1 MKKTVFL
8 PILITLII
16 SLLLPSVAAA
26 NEPLLVEYFYSETCP
41 DCARTT
47 PIIDEIEKEYGE
59 RIVVERI
66 EVSSSVENWDRWYSY
81 GFEEIPSVVVNNE
94 TKIPKERITKEK
106 LEEVI
111 NIYLSGG
118 KPEEPFV
125 YNKTTIATPFGRI
138 NVSNLSLPLLAV
150 VLGAVDSFNPCS
162 FFILLFLLSL
172 LIYVKSR
179 KRMLLVGSIFVFFS
193 GLIYFLFMS
202 ALLNVFILT
211 SHVKIVT
218 IVAAVF
224 ALILGGLNIKDFFSS
239 RGVSVGIPKEKRF
252 KLFRKMR
259 KIVREPYLPSV
270 IAGTVVLAISA
281 NTYELFCTIGF
292 PMVFTKI
299 LALHKLNPINYY
311 MYILLYNIV
320 YVIPL
325 VVIVAIF
332 TLSLGRMK
340 LTEEQGKTLKLISGD
355 MMFLLGAILLFNPG
369 LMSDIITA
377 LALIATAIVATLVII
392 FLTKLY
398 QKIKE
403 QGS

>member
-1 MKKTVFL
+1 MRKTGY
-8 PILITLII
+8 
-16 SLLLPSVAAA
+16 LLLTAAIFFIFLQSRAVADK
-26 NEPLLVEYFYSETCP
+26 PVLVEYFYSKTCP
-41 DCARTT
+41 NCAKTT
-47 PIIDEIEKEYGE
+47 PITDEIEQEYGW
-59 RIVVERI
+59 RVVVERI
-66 EVSSSVENWDRWYSY
+66 EVSSSVENWDRWYNY
-81 GFEEIPSVVVNNE
+81 GFEEIPAVVVNKE
-94 TKIPKERITKEK
+94 AKIPKERITKEK

-111 NIYLSGG
+111 SIYLSGG

-179 KRMLLVGSIFVFFS
+179 RRMLLVGSIFVFFS

-211 SHVKIVT
+211 AHVKIVN
-218 IVAAVF
+218 IIAAVF
-224 ALILGGLNIKDFFSS
+224 AIFLGSLNIKDFFFKK
-239 RGVSVGIPKEKRF
+239 GISTSISKEKRF

-259 KIVREPYLPSV
+259 RIVREPYLPSV

-299 LALHKLNPINYY
+299 LALHKLNPIYYY
-311 MYILLYNIV
+311 MYILLYNVV

-340 LTEEQGKTLKLISGD
+340 LTEEQGKTLKLISGN
-355 MMFLLGAILLFNPG
+355 MMFLLGAILLINPG
-369 LMSDIITA
+369 LMSNIITA
-377 LALIATAIVATLVII
+377 LALIATAIAASLVII

-403 QGS
+403 QGN

>member
-1 MKKTVFL
+1 MRKTRY
-8 PILITLII
+8 
-16 SLLLPSVAAA
+16 LLLTVTIFFIFLQPIVVADK
-26 NEPLLVEYFYSETCP
+26 PVLVEYFYSKTCP

-47 PIIDEIEKEYGE
+47 PIIDEIEQEYGW
-59 RIVVERI
+59 RVVVERI

-94 TKIPKERITKEK
+94 TKIPKENITKER
-106 LEEVI
+106 LEEI
-111 NIYLSGG
+111 IDIYLAGG
-118 KPEEPFV
+118 KPRKPFS
-125 YNKTTIATPFGRI
+125 YNKTIVTTLFGKI
-138 NVSNLSLPLLAV
+138 NVTKLSLPLLAV

-172 LIYVKSR
+172 LIYAKSR
-179 KRMLLVGSIFVFFS
+179 RRMLLVGSIFVFFS

-211 SHVKIVT
+211 AHVKIVT

-239 RGVSVGIPKEKRF
+239 RGISVSIPKEKRF

-259 KIVREPYLPSV
+259 SIVREPYLPSV

-299 LALHKLNPINYY
+299 LALYKLIPIYYY
-311 MYILLYNIV
+311 MYILLYNVV

-340 LTEEQGKTLKLISGD
+340 LTEEEGKTLKLISGN
-355 MMFLLGAILLFNPG
+355 MMFLLGAILLINPS
-369 LMSDIITA
+369 LMSNIITA
-377 LALIATAIVATLVII
+377 LVLIATAIAASLVII

-403 QGS
+403 QGN

>member
-1 MKKTVFL
+1 M
-8 PILITLII
+8 
-16 SLLLPSVAAA
+16 
-26 NEPLLVEYFYSETCP
+26 
-41 DCARTT
+41 
-47 PIIDEIEKEYGE
+47 
-59 RIVVERI
+59 
-66 EVSSSVENWDRWYSY
+66 
-81 GFEEIPSVVVNNE
+81 
-94 TKIPKERITKEK
+94 
-106 LEEVI
+106 
-111 NIYLSGG
+111 
-118 KPEEPFV
+118 
-125 YNKTTIATPFGRI
+125 
-138 NVSNLSLPLLAV
+138 
-150 VLGAVDSFNPCS
+150 
-162 FFILLFLLSL
+162 
-172 LIYVKSR
+172 
-179 KRMLLVGSIFVFFS
+179 GSIFVFFS

-211 SHVKIVT
+211 AHVKIVT

-239 RGVSVGIPKEKRF
+239 RGISVSIPKEKRF

-259 KIVREPYLPSV
+259 RIVREPYLPSV

-299 LALHKLNPINYY
+299 LALYKLNPIYYY
-311 MYILLYNIV
+311 MYILLYNVV

-340 LTEEQGKTLKLISGD
+340 LTEEQGKTLKLISGN
-355 MMFLLGAILLFNPG
+355 MMFLLGAILLINPS
-369 LMSDIITA
+369 LMSNIITA
-377 LALIATAIVATLVII
+377 LALIATAIAASLVII

-403 QGS
+403 QGN